1 MKRKKKN
8 NGLKKIFYI
17 YGGILL
23 ILFITCIIVY
33 NVYNKKLEETTKQ
46 SLLATQKMENL
57 VPNDVLEEASQEI
70 SKSIEEVLEDSKS
83 EILEEPIQEILEE
96 TSTQENIIE
105 ETAQEEVVEEVKPLE
120 FMYPVEGEILKEFA
134 TEKLVF
140 SETLQEWITH
150 NGIDIK
156 AARTSVVKAIEE
168 GTVSAIKNDPRY
180 GLTVIIEHRDGYKS
194 IYSNLLTSEFV
205 KEGDN
210 VTKGQSL
217 GTVGNSAIFEIA
229 DEPHLHFELLQ
240 NEEYL
245 DPTMYLK

>member
-1 MKRKKKN
+1 
-8 NGLKKIFYI
+8 
-17 YGGILL
+17 
-23 ILFITCIIVY
+23 
-33 NVYNKKLEETTKQ
+33 
-46 SLLATQKMENL
+46 
-57 VPNDVLEEASQEI
+57 
-70 SKSIEEVLEDSKS
+70 
-83 EILEEPIQEILEE
+83 
-96 TSTQENIIE
+96 
-105 ETAQEEVVEEVKPLE
+105 
-120 FMYPVEGEILKEFA
+120 MYPVEGEILKEFA

-156 AARTSVVKAIEE
+156 AARTSVVKAVEE